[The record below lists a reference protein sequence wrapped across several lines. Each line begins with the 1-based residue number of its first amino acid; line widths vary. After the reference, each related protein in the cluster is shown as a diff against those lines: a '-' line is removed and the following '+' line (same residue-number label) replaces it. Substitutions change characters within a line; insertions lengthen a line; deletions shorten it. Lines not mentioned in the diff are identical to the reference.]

1 MLVSYLRIN
10 LKICLGLIEA
20 HLQVRLISFRE
31 FGIKFLHDTMKVSRR
46 RLITLSGLGLAGLS
60 LATTPKLIQW
70 AQARIDQPFPQPP
83 DLPNES
89 RQARLVEFSLRAS
102 SSRIKLLGQAGI
114 AAELMTYNGSFP
126 GPTMRVKE
134 GDRVRI
140 QFRNDLKEPTNLHFH
155 GLHIAPTGPGDNV
168 FRIVKPGET
177 ALYEFEIP
185 AGSAGTYWY
194 HPHYHGNVNTQLFA
208 GLSGA
213 IVVDGPLNMMPE
225 LQNVPDYLI
234 AFKDLELDTQGAVP
248 LLTPVAW
255 MNGREGNRVMVNGAV
270 KPTLIID
277 AGMVRLR
284 LMNQSVA
291 RYYNL
296 KLAGHPMTVIATDDG
311 FVGTPYTVD
320 SLLLA
325 PGERYEVLVSGS
337 PSGDIV
343 LLNQPY
349 DRGMMSMGMMGGMN
363 SGGMRGMQGMNH
375 GAIQRTGEGALMT
388 LRFTGSSAMA
398 KMPLSINSIKAL
410 SPKDAVQKRTLN
422 FTERMSMMSSGMGN
436 RSSDMRGMMSFSF
449 NGQEFDMDRVDIRA
463 KLGTVELWELVN
475 NTDMDHPF
483 HLHINAFQVY
493 TRNGKPEPQP
503 VWKDV
508 VNVRSKETVQIL
520 VPFAD
525 FTGKTMFHC
534 HLLEHEELGMMG
546 VVEIVA

>member
-1 MLVSYLRIN
+1 MT
-10 LKICLGLIEA
+10 LG
-20 HLQVRLISFRE
+20 S
-31 FGIKFLHDTMKVSRR
+31 
-46 RLITLSGLGLAGLS
+46 LGLAGLS
-60 LATTPKLIQW
+60 LAATPKFIQW
-70 AQARIDQPFPQPP
+70 AQARINQPFPQPP
-83 DLPNES
+83 NLKNES
-89 RQARLVEFSLRAS
+89 NQAGQVEFSLRAS
-102 SSRIKLLGQAGI
+102 SSRIQLPGQEGL

-155 GLHIAPTGPGDNV
+155 GLHISPTGQGDNV
-168 FRIVKPGET
+168 FRTVKPGET
-177 ALYEFEIP
+177 ALYEFEILP
-185 AGSAGTYWY
+185 GSAGTHWY
-194 HPHYHGNVNTQLFA
+194 HPHYEGNDNTQLFA
-208 GLSGA
+208 GLSGT
-213 IVVDGPLNMMPE
+213 IIVDGPLKAMPE
-225 LQNVPDYLI
+225 LQNIPDHLI
-234 AFKDLELDTQGAVP
+234 VLKDLELDTQGTVP
-248 LLTPVAW
+248 PLNPMEW
-255 MNGREGNRVMVNGAV
+255 MNGREGSRVMVNGVV
-270 KPTLIID
+270 KPTLTID
-277 AGMVRLR
+277 TGMVRLR

-296 KLAGHPMTVIATDDG
+296 KLEGQPMTVIATDGG

-325 PGERYEVLVSGS
+325 PGERYEVLVSVS
-337 PSGDIV
+337 QIGDVV
-343 LLNQPY
+343 LLNHPY
-349 DRGMMSMGMMGGMN
+349 DRGLMGMGIMNGMDKGGM
-363 SGGMRGMQGMNH
+363 SGMQGMQGMNH
-375 GAIQRTGEGALMT
+375 GGIQRTGEGVLMT
-388 LRFTGSSAMA
+388 LRFTGLSSKA
-398 KMPLSINSIKAL
+398 KMPRNLNSIKL
-410 SPKDAVQKRTLN
+410 LNPKDAVQKRTLN
-422 FTERMSMMSSGMGN
+422 FTERMGMISSGMGSH
-436 RSSDMRGMMSFSF
+436 SSEMKSMMSFSF

-463 KLGTVELWELVN
+463 KLDTVELWELVN

-483 HLHINAFQVY
+483 HLHVNAFQVY